1 MQVFIGG
8 AYSGKRKIVRAL
20 YPGELIWVSSYNDQN
35 FTDWKSYW
43 LNDTPIVLEGWEN
56 WIMKALPSEKNDDS
70 IRQFFYSFLLE
81 LKEEERKS
89 GNEVVLIM
97 LEIGRG
103 IVPVNKQERRLRDIA
118 GWILQDAAKLA
129 DEVYYV
135 WHGMNQKLKER
146 V

>member
-1 MQVFIGG
+1 MQLFIGG

-20 YPGELIWVSSYNDQN
+20 HSGELNWVSSYYGHN

-43 LNDTPIVLEGWEN
+43 ERDTPIVLEGWEK
-56 WIMKALPSEKNDDS
+56 WITKALLFDQKDDS

-81 LKEEERKS
+81 LKEEERKT
-89 GNEVVLIM
+89 GNQVVIIM
-97 LEIGRG
+97 LEMGRG

-135 WHGMNQKLKER
+135 WHGMNEKLKER